1 METPEMGWQQEGSS
15 RRDCT
20 QNDFV
25 ARQELRTKIHYTVSG
40 ADYGIGCTIPLRV
53 RHLPRYKCNICFSG
67 GETMSG
73 LKRLTSISF
82 VLLAMLLVGLPRM
95 PLSAQTLDENAL
107 KAMKWR
113 QVGPFR
119 GGRAL
124 TATGVAG
131 DPLTY
136 YFGSVAGGV
145 WKTTNGGST
154 WTPMTDKTGI
164 MSVGA
169 IAVAP
174 SDPNVVYVGTGES
187 CWRGNISYGDGMYK
201 SVDAG
206 KTWTHIGL
214 EDTRHISKIIVH
226 PANPDVLFVAAM
238 GHAYGPNE
246 TRGVFR

>member
-1 METPEMGWQQEGSS
+1 MCQVESRERGEKQAGLS

-20 QNDFV
+20 QKHSA
-25 ARQELRTKIHYTVSG
+25 ARQELRKHNPSIGSG
-40 ADYGIGCTIPLRV
+40 ARYDTGCTILLRAILSV
-53 RHLPRYKCNICFSG
+53 VVLVQHLFLW
-67 GETMSG
+67 GEKTMSG
-73 LKRLTSISF
+73 LKRLTSLGS
-82 VLLAMLLVGLPRM
+82 VLLAMLLFAFSCA
-95 PLSAQTLDENAL
+95 PLRAQTLDENAL

-124 TATGVAG
+124 AGTGVAG

-145 WKTTNGGST
+145 WKTTNGGNT

-187 CWRGNISYGDGMYK
+187 CWRGDISYGDGMYK
-201 SVDAG
+201 SVDGG

-214 EDTRHISKIIVH
+214 EDTRHISRVIVH
-226 PANPDVLFVAAM
+226 PSNPDVLLVAAM
-238 GHAYGPNE
+238 GHAYGPNDM
-246 TRGVFR
+246 